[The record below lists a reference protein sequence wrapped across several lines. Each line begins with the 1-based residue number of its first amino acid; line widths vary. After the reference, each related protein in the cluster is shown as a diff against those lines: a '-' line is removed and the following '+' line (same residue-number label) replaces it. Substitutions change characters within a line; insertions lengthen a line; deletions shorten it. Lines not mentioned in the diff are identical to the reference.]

1 MVPNTTTILQ
11 RFTGE
16 WATLLQPDAILAV
29 CREIGYTAWRERLLT
44 PVTTVQLFLL
54 PILHGNTACRHLPHL
69 SGMRFTA
76 AAYCQARARLPIR
89 FFDLL
94 LERFSSAVQR
104 SALDEGRWHGHRTF
118 LVDGSGC
125 SMPDTPALQG
135 VFGQSTEQRPGCG
148 FLVARLL
155 GLFHAGTGVLL
166 KLVVAPLLTHDLALV
181 QAVHPAL
188 QPGDVLVAD
197 RGLCSYAHLALL
209 AQAGVHAVLRVGARQ
224 IVDFTPGRPFV
235 KPSVRRTPAVKGIPR
250 SRWLAALGVHDQL
263 VAWLKPKT
271 CPSWLTRDALAAL
284 PEALVLR
291 EVRYGIGRPGF
302 RTRQITLVTTLL
314 DAAVY
319 RADDLAELYRLRWQ
333 VETSLAHLK
342 TTMQMEVLHCKTV
355 PGVLKELTV
364 FAIVYNLV
372 RMVMCQSARLQH
384 IGVEQISF
392 LEALRWLSAPSTG
405 VPLGALLVN
414 PVRPHRREPRVK
426 KRRSKPFPLMI
437 TPRQELRQQLVQQAF
452 RS

>member
-1 MVPNTTTILQ
+1 MVPHITTILQ

-16 WATLLQPDAILAV
+16 WALLLQPEAILAV
-29 CREIGYTAWRERLLT
+29 CREIGYTAWRDRVLT
-44 PVTTVQLFLL
+44 PVTTMQLFLL
-54 PILHGNTACRHLPHL
+54 QMLHGNTACSHLPHL
-69 SGMRFTA
+69 SGLRFSA
-76 AAYCQARARLPIR
+76 AAYCQARARLPLR

-94 LERFSSAVQR
+94 LERFSSTVQR
-104 SALDEGRWHGHRTF
+104 SALDDGRWQGHRTF

-125 SMPDTPALQG
+125 SMPDTPALQDA
-135 VFGQSTEQRPGCG
+135 FGQSTEQRPGCG
-148 FLVARLL
+148 FPVARLL

-209 AQAGVHAVLRVGARQ
+209 AQAGVHALLRVGARQ

-263 VAWLKPKT
+263 VAWLKPQT
-271 CPSWLTRDALAAL
+271 CPSWLTREALAAL

-291 EVRYGIGRPGF
+291 EVRYGIGRSGF

-319 RADDLAELYRLRWQ
+319 RVDDLAELYRLRWQ

-342 TTMQMEVLHCKTV
+342 TTMQMEILHCKTV

-372 RMVMCQSARLQH
+372 RLVMCQSSTLQH
-384 IGVEQISF
+384 IGVERISF
-392 LEALRWLSAPSTG
+392 VDALRWLGAPSTAM
-405 VPLGALLVN
+405 PLGALIVN
-414 PVRPHRREPRVK
+414 PARPHRAEPRVK
-426 KRRSKPFPLMI
+426 KRRPKSFPFMI
-437 TPRQELRQQLVQQAF
+437 KPRQELRQQLVQQALGG
-452 RS
+452 